1 MSQPPVAFPI
11 RSGVEVLVTGRRGY
25 VTHVLD
31 LDSVLVRDAE
41 TGQVSRVRIA
51 ELSPTIA
58 ASTEPALQ
66 ADLELVPDEDWQT
79 AQRRLEIIRPLVG
92 LKRRTRADVAAR
104 ARESG
109 AAVATLYGWLT
120 TYEASGR
127 LTSLMP
133 RPRND
138 KGSTK
143 LSPEV
148 EAIIKATLEDEY
160 LTPQRKTI
168 SRVCVEIR
176 RRCLNAELDPPHP
189 NTVRNRIAVLSE
201 SFQVRRRHGRKTAEQ
216 AFEPTKGEFPGA
228 DWPLSYVQIDHT
240 KLDIILVDDVH
251 RRPITRPWITL
262 AIDVFS
268 RMVAGFYVSFDP
280 PGAMSTGLCVAQAI
294 LPKEPWL
301 AKVDLDAEWPLWGI
315 PKTVHLDNAR
325 EFRGDMLQRACA
337 EYGIDLDWR
346 PVARPNFGGHIERL
360 LGTVLREIHTL
371 PGTTFSSP
379 RDRGE
384 YDSDAKAVLT
394 LSEFETWLTTF
405 ITKVY
410 HLRVHD
416 ALGMAP
422 IEKYREGIFGNAKR
436 PGVGLPAR
444 ITDVD
449 RLRLDFMPFE
459 LRTIQEYGVVIDEVH
474 YYHDVLRRWI
484 GAKDPDAPKYKRKFL
499 FRRDPRDISVVWF
512 YDPELQTYYAIP
524 YRNTSYPAISVW
536 ELREAERI
544 AKETGKPIDE
554 RAIFDAYQHMRDIE
568 EAAKAKTRA
577 VRRADQRRRHHA
589 AQEKPAAAQPAI
601 DQNSTAPTTAIE
613 PFDELDDLSS

>member
-1 MSQPPVAFPI
+1 MSSPPSTFAI
-11 RSGVEVLVTGRRGY
+11 RPGIEVLAAGRRGY
-25 VTHVLD
+25 VTHVID

-41 TGQVSRVRIA
+41 TGQISRIRVA
-51 ELSPTIA
+51 ELSPTIT
-58 ASTEPALQ
+58 SPGEALPQ
-66 ADLELVPDEDWQT
+66 TDLELVPDEDWQT

-92 LKRRTRADVAAR
+92 LKRRTRADVTIR
-104 ARESG
+104 ASESG
-109 AAVATLYGWLT
+109 TAAATLYGWLAI
-120 TYEASGR
+120 YEASGR

-133 RPRND
+133 RPRSD
-138 KGSTK
+138 RGSVK

-148 EAIIKATLEDEY
+148 EIIIQATLEDEY
-160 LTPQRKTI
+160 LTPQRKPI
-168 SRVCVEIR
+168 SRVCAEVR

-189 NTVRNRIAVLSE
+189 NTIRNRIAVLSE

-240 KLDIILVDDVH
+240 KLDIILVDDFH
-251 RRPITRPWITL
+251 RRSITRPWITL

-280 PGAMSTGLCVAQAI
+280 PGAMATGLCLAQAI

-301 AKVDLDAEWPLWGI
+301 AKVDLDAEWPLWGV
-315 PKTVHLDNAR
+315 PKTLHLDNAR
-325 EFRGDMLQRACA
+325 EFRGNMLQRACA
-337 EYGIDLDWR
+337 EYGIDLAWR

-371 PGTTFSSP
+371 PGTTFSNP
-379 RDRGE
+379 RERGE

-394 LSEFETWLTTF
+394 LSEFESWLTTF

-416 ALGMAP
+416 SLGMAP
-422 IEKYREGIFGNAKR
+422 IEKYREGIFGSAQR

-444 ITDVD
+444 ITDSD

-459 LRTIQEYGVVIDEVH
+459 LRTIQDYGVVIDEVH

-499 FRRDPRDISVVWF
+499 FRRDPRDISTVWF
-512 YDPELQTYYAIP
+512 YDPELQTHFAIP
-524 YRNTSYPAISVW
+524 YRNTSHPAISVW
-536 ELREAERI
+536 ELREAERV
-544 AKETGKPIDE
+544 AKEAGKRIDE
-554 RAIFDAYQHMRDIE
+554 RTIFDAYEHMRVIE

-577 VRRADQRRRHHA
+577 VRRAAQRRRHHSTLD
-589 AQEKPAAAQPAI
+589 KPASAQAPIQQSAA
-601 DQNSTAPTTAIE
+601 APVTAIE
-613 PFDELDDLSS
+613 PFDELDDLLS